1 MFFHTPISRVPT
13 HLPSFILDL
22 LFLAPCHY
30 QLFLFFCPPLFDS
43 QIFTQQVF
51 HLVENR
57 IVPFQD
63 MKYVHFN
70 GQNLTVETYQ
80 QIMVRLLTTL
90 WSSLRSDNHVSNSS
104 VCFPGLVG
112 RSGKKVFNSLESGNF
127 GEGRRAWLRVIAF
140 LTAIRQIM
148 IYLRDRYGLD
158 QDGCVFVVADHVGHG
173 KPLYPQKEQARRIN
187 STAWGRL
194 KKCETDSLIG
204 KVARTIKKWEI
215 EFGSEDTILKVPEA
229 QIRRKQSLSCKQE
242 TQTQWGFLAFIFWER
257 SDLSFTEGS
266 ESFSY
271 NFPQLVCGT
280 VENQSIHFGS
290 FFMWR
295 CHLKQTKQW
304 RWRRNNHECNM
315 GVVWE
320 GSMGPRHRVSWV
332 LGLISNES
340 LAPAWST
347 NEKRW
352 GYGGLSN
359 QPFSGNGPQNLSPRP
374 GPDRKSTQGLSSAH
388 HGWAHFRCRQV
399 QPQSC
404 EGAICRH
411 QPTSPH
417 SVLLYL

>member
-1 MFFHTPISRVPT
+1 MSLI
-13 HLPSFILDL
+13 
-22 LFLAPCHY
+22 
-30 QLFLFFCPPLFDS
+30 QLFTS
-43 QIFTQQVF
+43 Q
-51 HLVENR
+51 
-57 IVPFQD
+57 
-63 MKYVHFN
+63 
-70 GQNLTVETYQ
+70 
-80 QIMVRLLTTL
+80 
-90 WSSLRSDNHVSNSS
+90 
-104 VCFPGLVG
+104 GLVG

-127 GEGRRAWLRVIAF
+127 GEGRRASLRVIAF

-158 QDGCVFVVADHVGHG
+158 QDGCVFVVADHVGLG
-173 KPLYPQKEQARRIN
+173 DPLYPQKEQARRIN

-204 KVARTIKKWEI
+204 KVARTVKKWEI

-280 VENQSIHFGS
+280 VENQSIHFGI

-332 LGLISNES
+332 PGLDIQWELSTSLVDQWKEVGLRGDWAINPFLATAPKTFHLDLDQTVNPHRVWARHTTVERTLGAGKCSRRVVK
-340 LAPAWST
+340 APYAVI
-347 NEKRW
+347 N
-352 GYGGLSN
+352 
-359 QPFSGNGPQNLSPRP
+359 
-374 GPDRKSTQGLSSAH
+374 
-388 HGWAHFRCRQV
+388 RQV
-399 QPQSC
+399 HTLSC
-404 EGAICRH
+404 FIYSYH
-411 QPTSPH
+411 
-417 SVLLYL
+417 YLHK